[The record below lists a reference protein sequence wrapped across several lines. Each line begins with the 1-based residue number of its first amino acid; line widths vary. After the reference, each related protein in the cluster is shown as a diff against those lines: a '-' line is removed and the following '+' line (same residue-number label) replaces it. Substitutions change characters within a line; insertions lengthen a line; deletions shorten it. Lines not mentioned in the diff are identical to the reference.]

1 MLGFFKKLFG
11 RKKTAFKPPYQLP
24 ANAADIVVP
33 ARGADDP
40 ANPDADIRIAL
51 ADRLVKLLPT
61 IETEAHSELYGFAV
75 QALTALAQD
84 EVLKVRRAL
93 STALRDYAKAPPA
106 VVARL
111 ARDVEREIAEPILR
125 HCIALEDSVLMDI
138 LSSHPEPWAIAAIA
152 ARPTVSEKVTD
163 AVFKAGD
170 IIGTTL
176 MIGNRGAQMSRDTLQ
191 AIVDGARRHAEWQR
205 PLALSPHLDVD
216 LTRELTGFVSET
228 ILDVLK
234 NRSDLDA
241 ATRLGVVSIVERRI
255 AYTQNDRGAKT
266 PAEKVD
272 RFAREGRLTPE
283 MVYDALAWQERPFA
297 VQAMA
302 KMAGLP
308 VETVER
314 ILGAGAKPIVALC
327 WKAGFPARMCI
338 DVQRLAGRV
347 QPKDILYPKGGT
359 EYPLT
364 PDEIA
369 WQLEFFGIKK

>member
-11 RKKTAFKPPYQLP
+11 RKPAFKQPYPLP
-24 ANAADIVVP
+24 AHAADIIVP
-33 ARGADDP
+33 NSGGGDAT
-40 ANPDADIRIAL
+40 NPDADIRIAL
-51 ADRLVKLLPT
+51 ADRLVKLLPS

-125 HCIALEDSVLMDI
+125 HCIALEDDVLLEM
-138 LSSHPEPWAIAAIA
+138 LAAHPEPWAIAAIA

-163 AVFKAGD
+163 AVFRAGD
-170 IIGTTL
+170 VISTAL
-176 MIGNRGAQMSRDTLQ
+176 MIGNRGAQISRDTLQ

-205 PLALSPHLDVD
+205 PLALSPHLDID

-228 ILDVLK
+228 ILEVLK

-241 ATRLGVVSIVERRI
+241 PTRLAVVSIVERRI
-255 AYTQNDRGAKT
+255 AYTKNDGGAKT
-266 PAEKVD
+266 PAEKVE
-272 RFAREGRLTPE
+272 RFARDGRLTPE
-283 MVYDALAWQERPFA
+283 MVHDALAWQERPFA

-302 KMAGLP
+302 RMAGIQA
-308 VETVER
+308 ETVER
-314 ILGAGAKPIVALC
+314 ILGAGAKPIVSLC
-327 WKAGFPARMCI
+327 WKAGFPARMCV
-338 DVQRLAGRV
+338 DVQRLAGRI
-347 QPKDILYPKGGT
+347 QPRDLLYPKGGT

-364 PDEIA
+364 QDEIA

>member
-1 MLGFFKKLFG
+1 MFGFFKKLFG
-11 RKKTAFKPPYQLP
+11 KKPAYKPPYQLP
-24 ANAADIVVP
+24 ANAADIVIP
-33 ARGADDP
+33 DHGGDEAASS
-40 ANPDADIRIAL
+40 DADIRIAL
-51 ADRLVKLLPT
+51 ADRLVKLLPS
-61 IETEAHSELYGFAV
+61 IEAEAHSELYGFAV

-84 EVLKVRRAL
+84 EVLKVRHAL
-93 STALRDYAKAPPA
+93 SSALRDYAKAPPA

-125 HCIALEDSVLMDI
+125 QCIALEDNVLLEI
-138 LSSHPEPWAIAAIA
+138 LAGHPEPWAIAAIA
-152 ARPTVSEKVTD
+152 ARPTVSETVTD

-170 IIGTTL
+170 MISTAL
-176 MIGNRGAQMSRDTLQ
+176 MIGNRGAQISRDTLQ
-191 AIVDGARRHAEWQR
+191 AIVDGARRNAEWQR
-205 PLALSPHLDVD
+205 PLALSPHLDID

-255 AYTQNDRGAKT
+255 AYIKHDGGAKT
-266 PAEKVD
+266 PAEKVE
-272 RFAREGRLTPE
+272 RFARDGRLTPE
-283 MVYDALAWQERPFA
+283 LVHDALAWQERPFA

-308 VETVER
+308 ADMVER
-314 ILGAGAKPIVALC
+314 ILAAGAKPIVSLC
-327 WKAGFPARMCI
+327 WKAGFPARMCV

-347 QPKDILYPKGGT
+347 QPKDLLYPRGGT

>member
-11 RKKTAFKPPYQLP
+11 KKPAFKPPYQLP

-33 ARGADDP
+33 DRAGNDAT
-40 ANPDADIRIAL
+40 NPDADIRIAL
-51 ADRLVKLLPT
+51 ADRLVKLLPS

-125 HCIALEDSVLMDI
+125 HCIALEDSVLLEM
-138 LSSHPEPWAIAAIA
+138 LAGHPEPWAIAAIA
-152 ARPTVSEKVTD
+152 TRPTVSEKVTD
-163 AVFKAGD
+163 ALFKAGD
-170 IIGTTL
+170 VISTAL
-176 MIGNRGAQMSRDTLQ
+176 MIGNKGAQISRDTLQ
-191 AIVDGARRHAEWQR
+191 AIVDGARRNAEWQR
-205 PLALSPHLDVD
+205 PLALSPHLDID

-255 AYTQNDRGAKT
+255 AYTKNDGGAKT
-266 PAEKVD
+266 PEEKVE
-272 RFAREGRLTPE
+272 RFARDGRLTPE
-283 MVYDALAWQERPFA
+283 MVHDALAWQERPFA

-302 KMAGLP
+302 KMAGISA
-308 VETVER
+308 EIVER
-314 ILGAGAKPIVALC
+314 ILGAGAKPIVSLC
-327 WKAGFPARMCI
+327 WKAGFPARMCV

-347 QPKDILYPKGGT
+347 QPKDLLYPKGGT

>member
-1 MLGFFKKLFG
+1 MFGFFKQLF
-11 RKKTAFKPPYQLP
+11 RKKPAFKPPYQLP

-33 ARGADDP
+33 DRGGDV

-51 ADRLVKLLPT
+51 ADRLVKLLPS

-84 EVLKVRRAL
+84 EVLKVRSAL

-125 HCIALEDSVLMDI
+125 HCIALEDSVLLEM
-138 LSSHPEPWAIAAIA
+138 LAGHPEPWAIAAIA
-152 ARPTVSEKVTD
+152 ARPAVSEKVTD

-170 IIGTTL
+170 VISTAL
-176 MIGNRGAQMSRDTLQ
+176 MIGNKGAQISRDTLQ
-191 AIVDGARRHAEWQR
+191 AIVDGARRNAEWQR
-205 PLALSPHLDVD
+205 PLALSPHLDID

-255 AYTQNDRGAKT
+255 AYTKNDGGLKT
-266 PAEKVD
+266 PAEKVE
-272 RFAREGRLTPE
+272 RFARDGRLTPE
-283 MVYDALAWQERPFA
+283 MVHDALAWQERAFA
-297 VQAMA
+297 VLAMG
-302 KMAGLP
+302 KMAGIP
-308 VETVER
+308 AETAER
-314 ILGAGAKPIVALC
+314 ILQAGAKPVVALC
-327 WKAGFPARMCI
+327 WKAGFPARMCV
-338 DVQRLAGRV
+338 DVQRLAGRI
-347 QPKDILYPKGGT
+347 QPKDLLYPKGGT

-364 PDEIA
+364 QDEIA
-369 WQLEFFGIKK
+369 WQLEFFGVKK

>member
-1 MLGFFKKLFG
+1 MFGFFKKLFG
-11 RKKTAFKPPYQLP
+11 KKPAFKPPYQLP

-33 ARGADDP
+33 DRAGNDATH
-40 ANPDADIRIAL
+40 PDADIRIAL
-51 ADRLVKLLPT
+51 ADRLVKLLPS

-93 STALRDYAKAPPA
+93 SAALRDYAKAPPA

-125 HCIALEDSVLMDI
+125 HCIALEDSVLLEM
-138 LSSHPEPWAIAAIA
+138 LAAHPEPWAIAAIA

-170 IIGTTL
+170 IISTGL
-176 MIGNRGAQMSRDTLQ
+176 MIGNKGAQISRDTLQ
-191 AIVDGARRHAEWQR
+191 AIVDGARRNAEWQR
-205 PLALSPHLDVD
+205 PLALSPHLDID

-255 AYTQNDRGAKT
+255 AYTKNDGGAKT
-266 PAEKVD
+266 PAEKVE
-272 RFAREGRLTPE
+272 RFACDGRLTPE
-283 MVYDALAWQERPFA
+283 MVHDALAWQERPFA
-297 VQAMA
+297 VLAMA
-302 KMAGLP
+302 KMAG
-308 VETVER
+308 VSAEITER

-327 WKAGFPARMCI
+327 WKAGFPARMCV

-347 QPKDILYPKGGT
+347 QPKDLLYPKGGT

-364 PDEIA
+364 QDEIA

>member
-11 RKKTAFKPPYQLP
+11 MKPAFKPPYPLP
-24 ANAADIVVP
+24 AHPADIVI
-33 ARGADDP
+33 
-40 ANPDADIRIAL
+40 PDRATVDAAHGGADIRIAL
-51 ADRLVKLLPT
+51 ADRLVKLLPS

-138 LSSHPEPWAIAAIA
+138 LAAHPEPWAIAAIA
-152 ARPTVSEKVTD
+152 ARPTVSERVTD
-163 AVFKAGD
+163 AVFRAGD
-170 IIGTTL
+170 VIGTAL
-176 MIGNRGAQMSRDTLQ
+176 MIGNKGAQISRDTLR
-191 AIVDGARRHAEWQR
+191 AIVEGARSRAEWQR
-205 PLALSPHLDVD
+205 PLALSPHLDID

-255 AYTQNDRGAKT
+255 AYTRNDGGGST
-266 PAEKVD
+266 PAEKVE
-272 RFAREGRLTPE
+272 RFARDGRLTPE
-283 MVYDALAWQERPFA
+283 MVHDALAWQERPFA
-297 VQAMA
+297 VLAMA

-308 VETVER
+308 AEVTER
-314 ILGAGAKPIVALC
+314 ILGAGAKPIVSLC
-327 WKAGFPARMCI
+327 WKAGFPARMCV

-347 QPKDILYPKGGT
+347 QPKDLLYPKGGT

-369 WQLEFFGIKK
+369 WQLEFFGVKK

>member
-1 MLGFFKKLFG
+1 MFGFLKKLLG
-11 RKKTAFKPPYQLP
+11 KKPAYKPPYQLP
-24 ANAADIVVP
+24 ANAADIVIP
-33 ARGADDP
+33 DRGGDDV
-40 ANPDADIRIAL
+40 ASPDADIRIAL
-51 ADRLVKLLPT
+51 ADRLVKLLPS

-125 HCIALEDSVLMDI
+125 HCIALEDNVLLEI
-138 LSSHPEPWAIAAIA
+138 LAGHPEPWAIAAIA

-170 IIGTTL
+170 IISTAL
-176 MIGNRGAQMSRDTLQ
+176 MVGNRGAQISRDTLQ
-191 AIVDGARRHAEWQR
+191 AIVDGARRNAEWQR
-205 PLALSPHLDVD
+205 PLALSPHLDID
-216 LTRELTGFVSET
+216 LTRELTGFVGET

-255 AYTQNDRGAKT
+255 AYTKNDGGAKT
-266 PAEKVD
+266 PAEKVE
-272 RFAREGRLTPE
+272 RFVRDGRLTPE
-283 MVYDALAWQERPFA
+283 LVHDALAWQERPFA

-302 KMAGLP
+302 KMAGIP
-308 VETVER
+308 VDVVER
-314 ILGAGAKPIVALC
+314 ILGAGAKPIVSLC
-327 WKAGFPARMCI
+327 WKAGFPARMCV

-347 QPKDILYPKGGT
+347 QPKDLLYPRGGT
-359 EYPLT
+359 EYPLA

>member
-1 MLGFFKKLFG
+1 MFGFFKKLF
-11 RKKTAFKPPYQLP
+11 RKKPALKPLYQLP

-33 ARGADDP
+33 DRGSDDV

-51 ADRLVKLLPT
+51 ADRLVKLLPA

-125 HCIALEDSVLMDI
+125 HCIALEDNVLLEI
-138 LSSHPEPWAIAAIA
+138 LAGHPEPWAIAAIA

-170 IIGTTL
+170 ILGTAL
-176 MIGNRGAQMSRDTLQ
+176 MIGNKGAQISRDTLQ

-205 PLALSPHLDVD
+205 PLALSPHLDID

-228 ILDVLK
+228 ILEVLK
-234 NRSDLDA
+234 DRSDLDA

-255 AYTQNDRGAKT
+255 AYTKNDGGQKT
-266 PAEKVD
+266 PADKVE
-272 RFAREGRLTPE
+272 RFARDGRLTPE
-283 MVYDALAWQERPFA
+283 LVHDALAWQERVFA
-297 VQAMA
+297 VLAMA
-302 KMAGLP
+302 KMAGIP
-308 VETVER
+308 AETVER
-314 ILGAGAKPIVALC
+314 ILGAGAKPVVALC
-327 WKAGFPARMCI
+327 WKAGFPARMCV
-338 DVQRLAGRV
+338 DVQRLAGRI
-347 QPKDILYPKGGT
+347 QPKDLLYPKGGT
-359 EYPLT
+359 DYPLT
-364 PDEIA
+364 QDEIA
-369 WQLEFFGIKK
+369 WQLEFFGAKK